1 MTYDVVVL
9 IEREM
14 SEGDARRVAALHA
27 RYEEPVDY
35 HLLVSSH
42 PESGFGGPMA
52 LLGSSFA
59 DVAGLTTA
67 SPVAEPGKAPPPT
80 RFGATLTSSGP
91 PAVSRS
97 STTGTLADPAVDLA
111 SVIEHSSRRLRTVS
125 GRPVHVSI
133 THGEVLL
140 ALMTLVKSTDCHEVV
155 VVAWPET
162 AASFLCSDWTTK
174 ARKVLKVPRV
184 RILEHDT

>member
-27 RYEEPVDY
+27 RYEDPVDY

-52 LLGSSFA
+52 LLGSTFA
-59 DVAGLTTA
+59 DVAGMTA
-67 SPVAEPGKAPPPT
+67 STPVHGNAMFASVRTPPPAPSLPT
-80 RFGATLTSSGP
+80 A
-91 PAVSRS
+91 
-97 STTGTLADPAVDLA
+97 TLADPAVDLA
-111 SVIEHSSRRLRTVS
+111 SVIEHSSRQLRAAS
-125 GRPVHVSI
+125 GYPVHVSI

-140 ALMTLVKSTDCHEVV
+140 ALMSLVKTTKSHEVV

>member
-14 SEGDARRVAALHA
+14 SEGDARRVAALSA
-27 RYEEPVDY
+27 TREEPVRF

-52 LLGSSFA
+52 LIGSTFE
-59 DVAGLTTA
+59 DVAGLTSSSA
-67 SPVAEPGKAPPPT
+67 SPARTPT
-80 RFGATLTSSGP
+80 A
-91 PAVSRS
+91 
-97 STTGTLADPAVDLA
+97 TLADPAVDLA
-111 SVIEHSSRRLRTVS
+111 SVIEHSSRRLREAS
-125 GRPVHVSI
+125 GHPVHVSI
-133 THGEVLL
+133 THGEVLV
-140 ALMTLVKSTDCHEVV
+140 ALMQMVKSTDSQEVV

-162 AASFLCSDWTTK
+162 AARYLCSDWTTK

-184 RILEHDT
+184 RMLEHDT